1 MNRNMDYYSR
11 GIANAFARR
20 KAQQPKQNVQ
30 KADNDASNVATT
42 AINTTTQQSS
52 DEQYQTTIIQ
62 LMVNHIRQKKESKN
76 DRQYND

>member
-1 MNRNMDYYSR
+1 MSNLDYFTA
-11 GIANAFARR
+11 GIAKAVARR
-20 KAQQPKQNVQ
+20 KAQQSKQNVQ

-76 DRQYND
+76 DRQDND